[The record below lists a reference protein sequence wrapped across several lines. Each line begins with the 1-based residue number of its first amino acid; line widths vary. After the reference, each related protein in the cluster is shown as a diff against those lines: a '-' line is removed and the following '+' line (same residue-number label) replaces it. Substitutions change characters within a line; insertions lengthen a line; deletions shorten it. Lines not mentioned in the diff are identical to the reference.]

1 MFLDTF
7 IVSRLKKHWNGPA
20 FTLISSGKEEKIGK
34 GDGKLKVILK
44 GRYTLDTIALSP
56 SLGFGEAYMSGEAVV
71 EGDMMALFQ
80 GFQQSPH
87 IVPGFVRTIKRWLRF
102 LPISISGGVDNAQH
116 HYDIGN
122 DFYGLWLDSTRTY
135 TCAYFLHDNDS
146 LEDAQYQKNDLVCKK
161 IRLEKGMTMLDIGC
175 GWGGAL
181 FHAALYYGADVTGVT
196 PAKEQAAFILDKA
209 KRLGIEDR
217 VHVIVKDWRELEK
230 LPMNTKFDRI
240 ISIGM
245 FEHVGRAQFARFFA
259 LWKRLL
265 SDRGVSLLHTIG
277 ATNDENSG
285 QDPWIQKYIFPGG
298 YIPLLREI
306 IAGASHAH
314 LQVVD
319 CENLWQHYA
328 RTLHHWNAN
337 VESHKNE
344 VISMFDERFYRMW
357 TLYLQSCEAGFAW
370 GDLQLFQ
377 TVLLGKDAV
386 WPLNREVGAGQIQ
399 RIDKV
404 A

>member
-1 MFLDTF
+1 MMIFELY
-7 IVSRLKKHWNGPA
+7 IVKRLQRNWHGPA
-20 FTLISSGKEEKIGK
+20 FRLKVAQREYVIGQ
-34 GDGKLKVILK
+34 GEPSLSVKLKNSQVIN
-44 GRYTLDTIALSP
+44 RIAMAP
-56 SLGFGEAYMSGEAVV
+56 SLGFGEAYMAGDAQV
-71 EGDMMALFQ
+71 EGDIMQLFQ

-87 IVPGFVRTIKRWLRF
+87 IVPAFVRAIKRYLRY
-102 LPISISGGVDNAQH
+102 LPISIEGGEKNAQH

-135 TCAYFLHDNDS
+135 TCAYFLSDDDS

-161 IRLEKGMTMLDIGC
+161 VRLQPGMTLLDIGC
-175 GWGGAL
+175 GWGGAI

-196 PAKEQAAFILDKA
+196 PAKEQAAFIKEKA
-209 KRLGIEDR
+209 ERLGIADR
-217 VHVIVKDWRELEK
+217 VHVIVKDWRELEN

-245 FEHVGRAQFARFFA
+245 FEHVGRAQYARFFA
-259 LWKRLL
+259 IWKRLL
-265 SDRGVSLLHTIG
+265 SDTGISLLHTIG

-306 IAGASHAH
+306 IRGACRAELH
-314 LQVVD
+314 VVD

-328 RTLHHWNAN
+328 RTLHHWHAN
-337 VESHKNE
+337 VAKHKEE
-344 VISMFDERFYRMW
+344 VVNMFDEEFYRMW
-357 TLYLQSCEAGFAW
+357 TLYLQSCEAGFKW
-370 GDLQLFQ
+370 GDLQLYQ

-386 WPLNREVGAGQIQ
+386 WPLNREVHAELTHKQ
-399 RIDKV
+399 
-404 A
+404 